1 MIIQNKMLT
10 LELGCMRTYMLAPFL
25 FVHPVSPSSLVHQSE
40 EERKLAE
47 FHKHAKTVCV
57 MFA

>member
-25 FVHPVSPSSLVHQSE
+25 FVHPVSPSSLVQQSE